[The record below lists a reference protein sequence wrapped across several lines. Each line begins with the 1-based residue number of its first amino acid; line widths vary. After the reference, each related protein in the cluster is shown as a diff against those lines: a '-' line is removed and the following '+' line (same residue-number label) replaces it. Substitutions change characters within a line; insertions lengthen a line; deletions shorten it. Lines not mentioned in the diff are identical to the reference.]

1 MLAAIHY
8 GSKEAK
14 IDEATL
20 AAWRDRLESLL
31 GVEPQDG
38 VTLKE
43 AVEFVSPLHA
53 PLWDAWRVCSRDP
66 EQFIGQWAR
75 EGVPLGM
82 DMEIPESAIYP
93 SVEAE
98 GALETKMDMGI
109 LRGLKNYDA
118 ESQKE
123 EAILEVDRYVDKG
136 FCRILTLEEVR
147 RRFPE
152 GTASRLALILK
163 QKPDGSTKRRIV
175 IDMKGSKG
183 NERAPIRERIVLP
196 RAQDIVTSLRVMRS
210 REHELREQGEPRS
223 VLKGS
228 RAYDGAEVEFF
239 LLDLQDAFCHFGVHP
254 EELKHCVSPGMEMGT
269 AILWVAMPF
278 GFKGAP
284 LIMGRLSGR
293 LIQSLFHPAGGQ
305 TQVYTDDVALAI
317 RGCKELRNL
326 QLAKVLYVLSAFGV
340 QISMGKGE
348 PGKRVTWIGTTFELQ
363 PNEVILG
370 TPRKLVMEI
379 QETLAAWTGKGMI
392 ATKELRSFVP
402 RLRWTVAPLNAVLT
416 KALKEEASEEER
428 ARKRPHDQRS
438 KIGLVAV
445 KRLGTTLPWLKAAFD
460 SPEDLLIRHESLQ
473 ECKK

>member
-1 MLAAIHY
+1 MLRSTMARKRQRSTRQRWQH
-8 GSKEAK
+8 AK
-14 IDEATL
+14 KN
-20 AAWRDRLESLL
+20 RLESLL

-66 EQFIGQWAR
+66 EQFVGQWAR

-82 DMEIPESAIYP
+82 DMEIPESGIYP

-98 GALETKMDMGI
+98 DALETKMDMGI
-109 LRGLKNYDA
+109 LRGLKNYDSV

-152 GTASRLALILK
+152 GTASRLALLLK

-175 IDMKGSKG
+175 IDMKRSKG
-183 NERAPIRERIVLP
+183 NERAHSRERIVLP
-196 RAQDIVTSLRVMRS
+196 RAQGIVTSLRVMRS

-254 EELKHCVSPGMEMGT
+254 VELKHCVSPGMEMGT
-269 AILWVAMPF
+269 AIL
-278 GFKGAP
+278 
-284 LIMGRLSGR
+284 
-293 LIQSLFHPAGGQ
+293 
-305 TQVYTDDVALAI
+305 
-317 RGCKELRNL
+317 
-326 QLAKVLYVLSAFGV
+326 
-340 QISMGKGE
+340 
-348 PGKRVTWIGTTFELQ
+348 
-363 PNEVILG
+363 
-370 TPRKLVMEI
+370 
-379 QETLAAWTGKGMI
+379 
-392 ATKELRSFVP
+392 
-402 RLRWTVAPLNAVLT
+402 
-416 KALKEEASEEER
+416 
-428 ARKRPHDQRS
+428 
-438 KIGLVAV
+438 
-445 KRLGTTLPWLKAAFD
+445 
-460 SPEDLLIRHESLQ
+460 
-473 ECKK
+473 